1 MSKGPRGEP
10 FKVIYEDAE
19 LDPVADI
26 VGGDAVQGP
35 PKTVGTLLSEVTE
48 GVIPKPLEKQF
59 AAQDRVLSG
68 RFAWAGEGE
77 SRAPLRVGRPTT
89 LTRAEVDAIRTDDR
103 TLAEIAEAYG
113 VSITTIRRV
122 KRMGVYKGW
131 RYMPADETTDDAVIM
146 ENLPVEIVQPRSGR
160 PYRKR
165 GAPLTDEDIEYIR
178 TTPRSTRAVAELM
191 GVSHA
196 TIARLRRGAK

>member
-19 LDPVADI
+19 LDPVAD
-26 VGGDAVQGP
+26 VMGEDAVQGP

-68 RFAWAGEGE
+68 RFAGAVVPDVALRPG
-77 SRAPLRVGRPTT
+77 RAPAF
-89 LTRAEVDAIRTDDR
+89 TRAEVDAIRADHR

-131 RYMPADETTDDAVIM
+131 RYMPADETTDDAIVM

-160 PYRKR
+160 PYAKR
-165 GAPLTDEDIEYIR
+165 GTPLTDEDIEFIR
-178 TTPRSTRAVAELM
+178 TTPRSTRTVAELM

-196 TIARLRRGAK
+196 TIARLRRAR